1 MLNAVVNITCRLSIL
16 KLSGLL
22 LVLIVM
28 LLFECVGCLKKF
40 HGEEEIWAL
49 PVTCDDMF
57 QKICVDKWI
66 LYPENMTRPLCRVCL
81 FFLRG

>member
-49 PVTCDDMF
+49 PCH
-57 QKICVDKWI
+57 
-66 LYPENMTRPLCRVCL
+66 L
-81 FFLRG
+81 